1 MDTRRNLAFI
11 ADCSRMK
18 GPGEMRGH
26 DPEEM
31 RRRLVA
37 FFERAQGRVF
47 IPARRMTPLETQ
59 STKATILPF
68 PGRRRSLAA
77 LAPSLS
83 TDD

>member
-1 MDTRRNLAFI
+1 ML
-11 ADCSRMK
+11 
-18 GPGEMRGH
+18 GH
-26 DPEEM
+26 DPAEV

-47 IPARRMTPLETQ
+47 MPARRMKLPQTSPA
-59 STKATILPF
+59 KATIVPLS
-68 PGRRRSLAA
+68 GRSSFLAA